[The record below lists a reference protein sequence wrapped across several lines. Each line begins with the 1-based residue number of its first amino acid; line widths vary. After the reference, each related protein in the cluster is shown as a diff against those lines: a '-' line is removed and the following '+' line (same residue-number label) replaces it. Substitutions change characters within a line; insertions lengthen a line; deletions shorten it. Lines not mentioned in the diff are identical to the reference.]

1 MNTHVNSD
9 SKSLASAVPLPWW
22 LIALVTVGSLLIIAG
37 AGFALFRP
45 QMLLS
50 PQQEITPAVHVYAGY
65 LVSRNLALGAML
77 LVALGLR
84 ARGALSTLMVLY
96 ACIQLLDVCNDGLE
110 GRWAI
115 VPGILILGVLFLIG
129 AARVSGYPF
138 WIAKSWRQAL

>member
-1 MNTHVNSD
+1 MNNHVNSNTN
-9 SKSLASAVPLPWW
+9 SLAPAVPLPWW
-22 LIALVTVGSLLIIAG
+22 LIALVTVGSVLMIAG

-65 LVSRNLALGAML
+65 LVSRNLALGTML

-84 ARGALSTLMVLY
+84 ARGTLSTLMVLY
-96 ACIQLLDVCNDGLE
+96 ACVQLLDVGNDALE
-110 GRWAI
+110 GRWTI

-129 AARVSGYPF
+129 AARASGYPF
-138 WIAKSWRQAL
+138 WSAKAWQQAL